1 VFCSM
6 HGEAA
11 QRVVDLELYVHR
23 VSGTVLMCWKLS
35 CKLSDEFEVG
45 NRVVGVKIGEG
56 RRML

>member
-1 VFCSM
+1 M